1 MTKHFIK
8 VAIIWVLILLCFVF
22 CFQILTEG
30 KHPTITHSSNATSEE
45 FLTESISKFFHVG
58 NHISDYETF
67 ERKFYKAFQL
77 VTIII
82 LITLAISKDFRGKAE
97 QEILRIKTNFCIEAL
112 HLSLKMDVVD
122 EKVPF
127 YRSQVN
133 NVLVIDKYNGKTY
146 STYINLSKL
155 KVLKAITQKGP
166 VKKRVRFPSIE
177 DIPPSDF
184 LTSGDKIDFTPNQDI
199 QFIQELEN
207 MQDKESYLTKFK
219 RWFSCLDWKTSM
231 NCGNPKYFIIP
242 KKIPV

>member
-1 MTKHFIK
+1 LYF
-8 VAIIWVLILLCFVF
+8 A
-22 CFQILTEG
+22 
-30 KHPTITHSSNATSEE
+30 
-45 FLTESISKFFHVG
+45 SKFFHVG

-97 QEILRIKTNFCIEAL
+97 KEILRIKTNFCIEAL